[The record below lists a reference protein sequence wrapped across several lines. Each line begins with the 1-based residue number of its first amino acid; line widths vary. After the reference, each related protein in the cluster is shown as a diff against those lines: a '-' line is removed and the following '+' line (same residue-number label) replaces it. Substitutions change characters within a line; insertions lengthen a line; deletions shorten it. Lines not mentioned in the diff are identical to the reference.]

1 MFFHHKPKFKRVTS
15 EIVIKA
21 KKDGSLSVKEV
32 ITFDNSVATMT
43 IINKGNIEMR
53 DFADNSVPIN
63 KKR

>member
-21 KKDGSLSVKEV
+21 KKDGTLSVKEV

-43 IINKGNIEMR
+43 VINKGNIEMR

-63 KKR
+63 RKR